1 MALKQQM
8 KMLQQRNSFVCIA
21 TKVPAVNK
29 MYSSTPISLSKTS
42 KNSTKDA
49 MHTFGMKRHNIINT
63 QREASTTM
71 KLAGLLRQI
80 QMFQKQLK
88 LTS

>member
-42 KNSTKDA
+42 KNCTKDA
-49 MHTFGMKRHNIINT
+49 MHTFSMKRQNIINT

>member
-8 KMLQQRNSFVCIA
+8 KMLQQRNSLVCIA
-21 TKVPAVNK
+21 TKVPATDR
-29 MYSSTPISLSKTS
+29 MYSSMPDTLSKTC
-42 KNSTKDA
+42 KTYTRDG
-49 MHTFGMKRHNIINT
+49 MHTFNIKHKNT
-63 QREASTTM
+63 MNTPRETSTSM

-88 LTS
+88 LVS

>member
-1 MALKQQM
+1 MTLKQQM
-8 KMLQQRNSFVCIA
+8 KILQQRNSFVCIA
-21 TKVPAVNK
+21 TKVPAMNK

-42 KNSTKDA
+42 KNYTKDA
-49 MHTFGMKRHNIINT
+49 MHTFSMKRQNTIST
-63 QREASTTM
+63 QREASTSM

-80 QMFQKQLK
+80 QTFQKQLK